1 MLNEK
6 DLMNTIRR
14 TYQQQPREEFVY
26 STEKILRQKARSM
39 DKRIQVKR
47 LSAVWSGVFLFAV
60 AFSWIFLFSGKDVLI
75 NALYNLNE
83 GASSS
88 VINSTKKE
96 PLVFIYHTHN
106 QESFTPELNES
117 SSENAF
123 SESKNITLVGKKL
136 SEALNEKNIN
146 AIYDDTDIASVL
158 NERDLMFAD
167 SYLISREILQNTL
180 NEHESIKMVIDLH
193 RDSQKREATTVKIN
207 GKDYARILFAVS
219 SISEHYDINNEFAI
233 ELNSK
238 LEELYPGITR
248 GIYLP
253 GESARNNYNQ
263 DLHPNSVLV
272 EIGGIENSLEET
284 YRSAEIFAEV
294 VKQVMED
301 LE

>member
-14 TYQQQPREEFVY
+14 TYQQQPREDFVV

-75 NALYNLNE
+75 NALYNLDE
-83 GASSS
+83 GTSSS

-123 SESKNITLVGKKL
+123 IDSKNITLVGKKL

-146 AIYDDTDIASVL
+146 TIYDDTDIASVL

-207 GKDYARILFAVS
+207 GKVYARILFAVS

-284 YRSAEIFAEV
+284 YRTAEIFAEV
-294 VKQVMED
+294 VKQVMDD